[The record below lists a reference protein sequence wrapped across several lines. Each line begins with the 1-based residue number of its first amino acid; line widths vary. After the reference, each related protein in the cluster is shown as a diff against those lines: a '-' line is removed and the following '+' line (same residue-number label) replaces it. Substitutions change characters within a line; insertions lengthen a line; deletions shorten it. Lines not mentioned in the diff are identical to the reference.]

1 MAASP
6 TVASS
11 PTVSLL
17 DWDEAAVQAFL
28 ANVLQMPQYE
38 ELIYGES
45 IGIPPNGIP
54 PPVQPEPNSHP
65 SSRWLGAQSANRSV
79 DRTNEHTFIPHP
91 AVGRAVLTLR
101 SEHGITGDVLA
112 EMEHT
117 ALADM
122 GITSLGHRLKLLR
135 AVWEI
140 KKEQGVQM
148 GEDDWKPAGEF
159 AVALQRY
166 VLCSKRGTPVC
177 QLAGG
182 TERGIWWTRVDR
194 ADKLLDAPAEMG
206 EGGHTNISDRLSD
219 VINELRT

>member
-1 MAASP
+1 
-6 TVASS
+6 V
-11 PTVSLL
+11 
-17 DWDEAAVQAFL
+17 
-28 ANVLQMPQYE
+28 Y
-38 ELIYGES
+38 
-45 IGIPPNGIP
+45 
-54 PPVQPEPNSHP
+54 
-65 SSRWLGAQSANRSV
+65 RW
-79 DRTNEHTFIPHP
+79 
-91 AVGRAVLTLR
+91 
-101 SEHGITGDVLA
+101 
-112 EMEHT
+112 
-117 ALADM
+117 
-122 GITSLGHRLKLLR
+122 
-135 AVWEI
+135 
-140 KKEQGVQM
+140 